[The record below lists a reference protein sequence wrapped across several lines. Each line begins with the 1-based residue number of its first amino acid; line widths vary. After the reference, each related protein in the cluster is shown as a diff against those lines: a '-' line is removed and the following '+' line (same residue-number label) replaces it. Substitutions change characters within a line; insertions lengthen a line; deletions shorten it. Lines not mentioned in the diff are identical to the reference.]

1 VLSREDLLKLLD
13 RRDVTWGASSS
24 GKGEGKTGAPQA
36 VPGLFKVLTEEDT
49 SSSLPSL
56 KQ

>member
-13 RRDVTWGASSS
+13 RRDVTWGASS
-24 GKGEGKTGAPQA
+24 GKGEGVGAPQA
-36 VPGLFKVLTEEDT
+36 VPGLFKVLAEEDT
-49 SSSLPSL
+49 SGSLPSL

>member
-24 GKGEGKTGAPQA
+24 GKGEGVGAPQA

-49 SSSLPSL
+49 TSSLPSL